1 MMKETRQ
8 ELEAEREMKL
18 DAFDN
23 VKRLKSHLNCLENED
38 DFGFSDNSR
47 QSERLTI
54 PSHFGLTQRSQTSLG
69 YYRESKKG
77 SQTSLRPRPKRK
89 V

>member
-1 MMKETRQ
+1 MKETRQ

-18 DAFDN
+18 DAFHN
-23 VKRLKSHLNCLENED
+23 VKRLKSHLNCLENEED
-38 DFGFSDNSR
+38 TGFSDNPR